1 MGKLSVNPKD
11 VRKTIRFT
19 SGEYLPVAKQ
29 LEKYDIPFSEFARSA
44 ILKKRIK
51 VKCHKELKQEF
62 NQLNHSM
69 NIIKR
74 RVVAKNEIDFLVLQ
88 SMANIE
94 EKMNRILNG
103 LDI

>member
-1 MGKLSVNPKD
+1 MGKMSVNPKS
-11 VRKTIRFT
+11 VRKTLRFDA
-19 SGEYLPVAKQ
+19 GEYLGVARQ

-62 NQLNHSM
+62 NALNHSM

-74 RVVAKNEIDFLVLQ
+74 RVVAKNEIDFLTLQ
-88 SMANIE
+88 SMASIE

-103 LDI
+103 LEI

>member
-1 MGKLSVNPKD
+1 MGKMSVNPKSI
-11 VRKTIRFT
+11 RKTLRFDV
-19 SGEYLPVAKQ
+19 GEYLGIARQ
-29 LEKYDIPFSEFARSA
+29 LEKYDIPFSDFARSA

-74 RVVAKNEIDFLVLQ
+74 RVVAKDDIDFLTLQ
-88 SMANIE
+88 SMGRIE
-94 EKMNRILNG
+94 EKLNRILNG